1 MGKGENTSFSIAKSE
16 RFKVVRAVRELIELK
31 SSPELNQR
39 EWQKEILR
47 LVKLGRS
54 ESKARRSGFLIEEWE
69 RSNLQR

>member
-1 MGKGENTSFSIAKSE
+1 
-16 RFKVVRAVRELIELK
+16 VRELIELK